1 MHPEMKPASGATQK
15 RAQDAGSRQTRV
27 LATLVA
33 AIATVVAGCKSSP
46 TPTPAPVAD
55 AAPTP
60 TTAITPR
67 APSAIAAYGP
77 PPPSGARTPREYR
90 KDAAGHLY
98 QLNAERIYKG
108 RLPPLLYAIGTLEV
122 EVDRRGNVV
131 STHWL
136 RAPRHAP
143 EVVKE
148 IERTARQAAPYPV
161 PERLGKVTY
170 TDTWLWHKSGNFQL
184 DTLTEG
190 QD

>member
-1 MHPEMKPASGATQK
+1 MKPASGATQK

-46 TPTPAPVAD
+46 MPTPAPVAD
-55 AAPTP
+55 SGPTTTTPIKPGAAPVS
-60 TTAITPR
+60 
-67 APSAIAAYGP
+67 APYGP

-98 QLNAERIYKG
+98 QINGERIYKG

-122 EVDRRGNVV
+122 EVDRRGNVT

-148 IERTARQAAPYPV
+148 IERTVRQAAPYPV

-170 TDTWLWHKSGNFQL
+170 IDTWLWHKSGKFQL

>member
-1 MHPEMKPASGATQK
+1 MHPEMKPASHVTK
-15 RAQDAGSRQTRV
+15 DRAQNAGSRQTRMLAALIAAV
-27 LATLVA
+27 ATLM
-33 AIATVVAGCKSSP
+33 TGCKSSP
-46 TPTPAPVAD
+46 TPAPVAG
-55 AAPTP
+55 AAPT
-60 TTAITPR
+60 TTIAITPGGL
-67 APSAIAAYGP
+67 SAVAAYGL

-108 RLPPLLYAIGTLEV
+108 RLPPMLYAIGTLEV

-148 IERTARQAAPYPV
+148 IERTAREAAPYPV

-170 TDTWLWHKSGNFQL
+170 TDTWLWDKSGRFQL